1 MKLIEYWPATIMGF
15 GAFMAT
21 FDVTAVSL
29 ALPVISED
37 LSLDVSMSIWIMNS
51 YGLAFT
57 VFLIG
62 AGAVSDR
69 YGNRL
74 ALVAGTMLFL
84 LASVICAMSGSLE
97 VMITGRILQ
106 GCAAAFIVCGGYA
119 LMGHIYPEK
128 AQRVEAFAIMG
139 VISGSALALGP
150 GLGGVIAS
158 QFGWTWIFLVNVP
171 VCFLV
176 AGGALLGMEE
186 RKSPTFGRGYGA
198 MGGALLGME
207 ERKSDSIKSF
217 DVVGIL
223 TFGAFLMIASWAML
237 NGLSI
242 AGVEIGLFPVLL
254 ILAALLVVFVWTE
267 KRVEVPAVQI
277 EIFRNATF
285 NGLALVPLCLA
296 ISYWSLIVFIPIY
309 LEDVFQIGTRESAY
323 VLLTFTLPMFL
334 VPYWVT
340 GVAKRWSEAKFFSIG
355 LLLVALGCLVI
366 AIGSHSVSYGFSIAG
381 MVLAGSGAAAMQTQ
395 VSGALIA
402 SVAQDQAGAVSA
414 IMTILRQGGFALGTA
429 LLSLTLALDAG
440 PLENFT
446 ILFLSCA
453 LVAGFGGMLT
463 FLLLQTKAKQERRF
477 QE

>member
-1 MKLIEYWPATIMGF
+1 MKLIEYWPAIVMGL

-29 ALPVISED
+29 ALPIISEE
-37 LSLDVSMSIWIMNS
+37 LSLDVSTSIWIMNA

-62 AGAVSDR
+62 AGAISDC

-74 ALVAGTMLFL
+74 ALVSGTMLFL
-84 LASVICAMSGSLE
+84 VASVICAMSDSLSI
-97 VMITGRILQ
+97 MIAGRVLQ

-119 LMGHIYPEK
+119 LMGHLYPKK

-139 VISGSALALGP
+139 VISGSALAVGP

-158 QFGWTWIFLVNVP
+158 YFGWVWIFLINVP

-176 AGGALLGMEE
+176 AAGALFGMEE
-186 RKSPTFGRGYGA
+186 RRSA
-198 MGGALLGME
+198 SA
-207 ERKSDSIKSF
+207 KSF
-217 DVVGIL
+217 DVLGIL
-223 TFGAFLMIASWAML
+223 TFGAFLLIASWAML

-242 AGVEIGLFPVLL
+242 AGAEFHLVPVLL
-254 ILAALLVVFVWTE
+254 ILAALLVAFVWIE
-267 KRVEVPAVQI
+267 KRAEYPAVHI
-277 EIFRNATF
+277 EIFRNTTF

-309 LEDVFQIGTRESAY
+309 LEDVFEIGTQQSAY
-323 VLLTFTLPMFL
+323 VLLAFTLPMFL

-340 GVAKRWSEAKFFSIG
+340 GVAKRWAEAKFFSIG
-355 LLLVALGCLVI
+355 LLLVALGCLAI

-402 SVAQDQAGAVSA
+402 SVAADQAGAASA

-429 LLSLTLALDAG
+429 LLSLTLSLGTG
-440 PLENFT
+440 PLKNFT
-446 ILFLSCA
+446 ILFLTCA
-453 LVAGFGGMLT
+453 LVAGLGGILT
-463 FLLLQTKAKQERRF
+463 FLLLQPKVKQERSF

>member
-186 RKSPTFGRGYGA
+186 RKS
-198 MGGALLGME
+198 
-207 ERKSDSIKSF
+207 DSIKSF

-309 LEDVFQIGTRESAY
+309 LEDVFQIGTQESAY
-323 VLLTFTLPMFL
+323 VLLAFTLPMFL

>member
-1 MKLIEYWPATIMGF
+1 MKLIEYWPATVMGL

-29 ALPVISED
+29 ALPVISEE
-37 LSLDVSMSIWIMNS
+37 LSLNVSTSIWIMNA

-74 ALVAGTMLFL
+74 ALVSGTMLFL
-84 LASVICAMSGSLE
+84 VASVVCAMSAGLLM
-97 VMITGRILQ
+97 MIFGRVLQ
-106 GCAAAFIVCGGYA
+106 GFAAAFIVCGGYA

-139 VISGSALALGP
+139 VISGSALAVGP

-158 QFGWTWIFLVNVP
+158 KFGWTWIFLINVP
-171 VCFLV
+171 VCLLV
-176 AGGALLGMEE
+176 AASAL
-186 RKSPTFGRGYGA
+186 F
-198 MGGALLGME
+198 GME

-217 DVVGIL
+217 DVLGIL
-223 TFGAFLMIASWAML
+223 TFGAFLLIASWAML

-242 AGVEIGLFPVLL
+242 GGADVGLVPMMLT
-254 ILAALLVVFVWTE
+254 LAALLIAFLWIE
-267 KRVEVPAVQI
+267 KHAENPAVNI
-277 EIFRNATF
+277 DIFRNRSF

-296 ISYWSLIVFIPIY
+296 VSYWSLIVFIPIF
-309 LEDVFQIGTRESAY
+309 LEDVFQIGTQRSAY
-323 VLLTFTLPMFL
+323 ILLAFTLPMFL

-355 LLLVALGCLVI
+355 LLLVAIGCLGI
-366 AIGSHSVSYGFSIAG
+366 AIGANSVSYTFSIAG

-395 VSGALIA
+395 VSGAIIA
-402 SVAQDQAGAVSA
+402 SVPADQAGAVSA

-429 LLSLTLALDAG
+429 LLSLTLVLG
-440 PLENFT
+440 TGSLTNFT
-446 ILFLSCA
+446 ILFLTCA
-453 LVAGFGGMLT
+453 LVAGLGGTLT
-463 FLLLQTKAKQERRF
+463 FLLLQPKMKQERSF